1 MELSISEKI
10 REKVKLLP
18 AKPGVY
24 IMHAADGTVIYVGKA
39 KVLKNRVKSY
49 FDGSQKTVKT
59 YALVSNVDDF
69 EYIITNSELD
79 AFSLE
84 SNLIK
89 KYKPHYNILLKDDK
103 SFPYI
108 RINLKERFPRVTVA
122 RRPKK
127 DGSLLF
133 GPYVTGIRIGEMMS
147 LIKWAYPVRWCNKN
161 FDDGKVIARP
171 CLHGQMGDCLAPCAF
186 KEREV
191 EYNKTIRKVINFLNG
206 DTKDI
211 KKQLT
216 EKMNKYSA
224 EMKYEEALE
233 IRNLLEAVEV
243 MDSSLITSLTT
254 ESDIDVFALCQGED
268 IADINVMKVRAGKNV
283 GQFNYPIEDAV
294 GEKHELLASFIA
306 NFYQD
311 GSELPREILLESF
324 MQDSKDLLEN
334 FIRDKFGK
342 KVNVL
347 YPVRGVKKQL
357 LDSTTA
363 NAEEYVT
370 NSRDRFIRHK
380 KLTTD
385 ALEELCQITGLSR
398 INRIEGYD
406 ISNISGTDSVASMV
420 VFEGGEPDKSQY
432 RKFKIKTVE
441 GADDFASMYETLY
454 RRVRDLVECKEGFN
468 KRPDLILIDGG
479 LGQLHS
485 AEQAIASAGA
495 NIPVISLAKQD
506 EEIFV
511 SGSSV
516 PVRLDKS
523 NYALRLLQRVRDEAH
538 RFAVMFHRN
547 LRGQSMTSFLLELPG
562 IGKATSQKI
571 WKHFKTKE
579 DIFNAKPE
587 DFALIDGISDIKALE
602 IHKAIHEKEG

>member
-1 MELSISEKI
+1 MELNISDKI
-10 REKVKLLP
+10 KEKVKLLP

-24 IMHAADGTVIYVGKA
+24 IMHAGDGEVIYVGKA

-59 YALVSNVDDF
+59 YALVSNIDDF

-108 RINLKERFPRVTVA
+108 RINLKERFPRVSIV

-133 GPYVTGIRIGEMMS
+133 GPYVTGIRIGEIMS

-161 FDDGKVIARP
+161 FDDGKVLARP

-186 KEREV
+186 KDREAD
-191 EYNKTIRKVINFLNG
+191 YNKTIRKVINFLNG

-216 EKMNKYSA
+216 DKMNKCSA
-224 EMKYEEALE
+224 EMKFEEALE
-233 IRNLLEAVEV
+233 IRNLLEALEV
-243 MDSSLITSLTT
+243 MDGELITSLTT
-254 ESDIDVFALCQGED
+254 ESNIDVFALCTSED
-268 IADINVMKVRAGKNV
+268 ISDINVMKVRGGKNV
-283 GQFNYPIEDAV
+283 GQFNYPLEEEV
-294 GEKHELLASFIA
+294 GEKHELLSSFISS
-306 NFYQD
+306 FYQD
-311 GSELPREILLESF
+311 AGDLPREILLEDF
-324 MQDSKDLLEN
+324 MKDSKQLLEN
-334 FIRDKFGK
+334 FIFEKFGK
-342 KVNVL
+342 KVNIL
-347 YPVRGVKKQL
+347 FPIRGVKKQL
-357 LDSTTA
+357 VESA
-363 NAEEYVT
+363 YNNAEEYVT
-370 NSRDRFIRHK
+370 NSRDRFVRHK

-385 ALEELCQITGLSR
+385 ALEELCEITGLSH

-406 ISNISGTDSVASMV
+406 ISNISGTNSVASMV
-420 VFEGGEPDKSQY
+420 VFEKGEPEKSEY

-441 GADDFASMYETLY
+441 GADDFASMYETLS
-454 RRVRDLVECKEGFN
+454 RRVHDLVECKEGFN

-485 AEQAIASAGA
+485 AEEAILNAGA

-511 SGSSV
+511 TGSSV
-516 PVRLDKS
+516 PIRLEKG
-523 NYALRLLQRVRDEAH
+523 NYALRLLQRVRDESH

-547 LRGQSMTSFLLELPG
+547 LRGQSMTSFLLAIPG

-579 DIFNAKPE
+579 DIFDAKPE
-587 DFALIDGISDIKALE
+587 DFALIDGISEVKALE
-602 IHKAIHEKEG
+602 IYKAIHEKE